1 MGRRGRARKDAR
13 KTQVSTM
20 PAKPGLASANGGSGG
35 RVQFVTDK
43 RAYLD
48 RGARDGLSAKQSLQL
63 SRAGRAIGS
72 CNVETLADHQA
83 TCVGGRLRPGDTFR
97 LNGGAASRKQASQ
110 VSSETREPT
119 ALPPVVA
126 EDSLRTRAAQ
136 IAASSIAKVEFHG
149 VRGFG
154 GRSRATVTPSI
165 TIWRTQSD
173 PNGAYSEE
181 RIDGAIQVFDVG
193 APGIRV
199 DATFSAVHWG
209 TPSAANRFRPGQ
221 GAQFYL
227 WEAEISKRRREASTV
242 FAVGRVWPWHTPG
255 LTLLDGIQVGRQ
267 NDSESAEAGVY
278 AGLIPAALTVYP
290 SGALAGGAYGA
301 LVQTGSTRSVFRL
314 ARQEARVGVWDASGA
329 GLVVDAEGLAQVW
342 LGPWNLAGGGRLRRA
357 QALGS
362 APVIDRAY
370 LDVGARATLSLGAG
384 LHIRYFGAG
393 LPDNATLRA
402 EAPTLGGGLHA
413 TMDAHWDPFSWLGF
427 AGFGG
432 VHREK
437 DSGRHETHGAAE
449 LRLPRLLGDRGGI
462 AAGAEVEEGW
472 MRARLLYGQ
481 VAGNLGDGV
490 HVLVRASASA
500 TEFTVPQTAAN
511 IHEIGAYAHLDGQIL
526 SSLRL
531 RAWSLL
537 RVPFLVRGEPTTIP
551 ATGTIVGVSL
561 TGSL

>member
-1 MGRRGRARKDAR
+1 
-13 KTQVSTM
+13 
-20 PAKPGLASANGGSGG
+20 
-35 RVQFVTDK
+35 
-43 RAYLD
+43 
-48 RGARDGLSAKQSLQL
+48 
-63 SRAGRAIGS
+63 
-72 CNVETLADHQA
+72 
-83 TCVGGRLRPGDTFR
+83 
-97 LNGGAASRKQASQ
+97 
-110 VSSETREPT
+110 
-119 ALPPVVA
+119 VVA
-126 EDSLRTRAAQ
+126 EDSLRTRAAE
-136 IAASSIAKVEFHG
+136 IAASSIGKVEFQG
-149 VRGFG
+149 VRGFR
-154 GRSRATVTPSI
+154 GRSRANLTPSI
-165 TIWRTQSD
+165 TIWHTQSD
-173 PNGAYSEE
+173 PNGDYSEE

-199 DATFSAVHWG
+199 DATFSAVHSG
-209 TPSAANRFRPGQ
+209 TPSAVNRFRPGQ

-242 FAVGRVWPWHTPG
+242 FAAGRIWPWHTPG

-267 NDSESAEAGVY
+267 NDSETVEAGVY

-290 SGALAGGAYGA
+290 SGNLAAGAYGA
-301 LVQTGSTRSVFRL
+301 LVQTGNTKSVFRL
-314 ARQEARVGVWDASGA
+314 AREEGRVGVWDTSGT
-329 GLVVDAEGLAQVW
+329 GLVADAEGLAQVW

-362 APVIDRAY
+362 GPVIDRAY
-370 LDVGARATLSLGAG
+370 LDVGARATLSLGGG

-393 LPDNATLRA
+393 LPDDATLRA
-402 EAPTLGGGLHA
+402 ETPTLGGGVHA
-413 TMDAHWDPFSWLGF
+413 TMDAHWDPVSWLGF
-427 AGFGG
+427 AGFAG

-449 LRLPRLLGDRGGI
+449 VRLPRLLSNHGGV

-481 VAGNLGDGV
+481 VLGNIGERV

-500 TEFTVPQTAAN
+500 TEFTVPETAAN

-526 SSLRL
+526 ASLRL

-537 RVPFLVRGEPTTIP
+537 RVPFLVRGEAPTTP

-561 TGSL
+561 TGSF

>member
-1 MGRRGRARKDAR
+1 MGRRGRARKDSR
-13 KTQVSTM
+13 KTQVSTI
-20 PAKPGLASANGGSGG
+20 PAKSGLASANGGSGG

-48 RGARDGLSAKQSLQL
+48 RGARDGLSAKQSLQI
-63 SRAGRAIGS
+63 SRTGRAIGS
-72 CNVETLADHQA
+72 CTVETLADHQA

-97 LNGGAASRKQASQ
+97 LNGGAAKKKQASQ
-110 VSSETREPT
+110 LSSQTRETT

-126 EDSLRTRAAQ
+126 EDSLRTRAAE
-136 IAASSIAKVEFHG
+136 IAASSIAKVDFHG

-154 GRSRATVTPSI
+154 GRSRANLIPTI
-165 TIWRTQSD
+165 TIWHTLSD
-173 PNGAYSEE
+173 PNGDYSEE

-199 DATFSAVHWG
+199 DAAFSAVHWG
-209 TPSAANRFRPGQ
+209 ASGAVNRFRPGQ

-227 WEAEISKRRREASTV
+227 WEAEVSKRRREASTV
-242 FAVGRVWPWHTPG
+242 FAAGRIWPWHTPG

-267 NDSESAEAGVY
+267 NDSETAEAGVY

-290 SGALAGGAYGA
+290 SGALAAGAYGA
-301 LVQTGSTRSVFRL
+301 FVQTGSTKSVFRL
-314 ARQEARVGVWDASGA
+314 ARQEARLGVWDAGGA
-329 GLVVDAEGLAQVW
+329 GLVADAEGLAQVW

-357 QALGS
+357 RALGS

-370 LDVGARATLSLGAG
+370 LDVGARATLSLGGG
-384 LHIRYFGAG
+384 LHIRYLGAG
-393 LPDNATLRA
+393 LPDDATLRA
-402 EAPTLGGGLHA
+402 ETSSLGGGVHA

-449 LRLPRLLGDRGGI
+449 VRLPRLLSDRGGI
-462 AAGAEVEEGW
+462 AVGSEVEEGW
-472 MRARLLYGQ
+472 MRGRLLYGQ
-481 VAGNLGDGV
+481 VLGNIGDRV

-500 TEFTVPQTAAN
+500 TEFTVPETAAH

-537 RVPFLVRGEPTTIP
+537 RVPFLVRGESTTTP

-561 TGSL
+561 TGSF